1 MADAQQA
8 FGLPDESGVLRA
20 GSDHMMPSSDSTLTH
35 PNHTHTH
42 AYAPTAAPVPG
53 VGSAPPNPSSPDAR
67 RAAEIPDDAPL
78 DKNWYFYFLGQKI
91 IS

>member
-20 GSDHMMPSSDSTLTH
+20 GSDHMMPPSDSTLTH
-35 PNHTHTH
+35 PTHTHTH
-42 AYAPTAAPVPG
+42 VHAPTAAPVPG

-78 DKNWYFYFLGQKI
+78 DILTSGY
-91 IS
+91 